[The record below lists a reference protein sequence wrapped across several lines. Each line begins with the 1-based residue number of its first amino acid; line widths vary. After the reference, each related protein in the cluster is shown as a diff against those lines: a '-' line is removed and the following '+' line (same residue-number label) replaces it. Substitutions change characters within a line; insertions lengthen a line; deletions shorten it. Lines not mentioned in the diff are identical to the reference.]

1 MYASTPSPTVFGLV
15 IALPY
20 GCALLLT
27 VSAAVTMV
35 LLASQVR
42 YYVRLGHRRRAGER
56 VMLGSVALGFGL
68 WVLTQVTVLPVAP
81 SSSWFE
87 APMVTSWDWVVGAG
101 YVFYFLASSLFFVIG
116 LVASTVVIAWN
127 LGETLRNKEVRERW
141 VTAAQA
147 FTAGLGRLAR
157 RRPWRSSAA
166 S

>member
-1 MYASTPSPTVFGLV
+1 MSASTPSPTAFGSV

-20 GCALLLT
+20 GCALLLV
-27 VSAAVTMV
+27 VSATVTIA

-56 VMLGSVALGFGL
+56 VMLGSVVCGFGL
-68 WVLTQVTVLPVAP
+68 WVLTQATVLRVAP
-81 SSSWFE
+81 PSWWFE
-87 APMVTSWDWVVGAG
+87 APMLTSWDWAAGAG
-101 YVFYFLASSLFFVIG
+101 YIFYFLASALFFVIG
-116 LVASTVVIAWN
+116 IVASAVVIAWS
-127 LGETLRNKEVRERW
+127 LGDALQNKEVRERW
-141 VTAAQA
+141 VTTAQA